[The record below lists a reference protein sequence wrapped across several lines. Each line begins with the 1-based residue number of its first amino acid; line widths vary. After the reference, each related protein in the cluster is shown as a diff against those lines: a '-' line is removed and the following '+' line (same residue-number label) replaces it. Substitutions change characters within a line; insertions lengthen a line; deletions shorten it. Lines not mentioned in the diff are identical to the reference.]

1 VSAADR
7 AAEPR
12 IGAGAPRSQPLVR
25 LARTVY
31 VFWLAA
37 RLWALYKPEELG
49 RRWLGRAPIPPERLE
64 RKHRRAAAWIL
75 RAAFRMRGVI
85 IKACQAVGTRADV
98 FPPEFVDELKKCH
111 DAVPP
116 KPFEVVKATVEA
128 ELGKPLD
135 AVFASFDPQPI
146 ASASLAQV
154 HGARLHDGREV
165 AVKVQYPDI
174 EAIVHTDLANLR
186 RACIVYEWFDRD
198 PLELLPL
205 LTELTTHLGYE
216 LDFER
221 EADSCERVRAL
232 FAENEHVLVPGIHR
246 AWSTK
251 RVLVMERLG
260 GIKITDV
267 EAIRAAGI
275 DPQDVLQDLMDA
287 YVRMI
292 LAAGFF
298 QADPHPGNL
307 MVTPERRLV
316 LLDFGL
322 SKELP
327 EGYGLGLFEL
337 MFSLMT
343 QNEAAM
349 IRAFQEL
356 GFETKTGDPGTFV
369 AIARRMLARSDTG
382 SFEGE
387 FTEEMTDELFDAI
400 RENPVVR
407 VPSDFVLVGR
417 VFSFLSGI
425 AHSLGGRANILAAM
439 GAAPPE

>member
-1 VSAADR
+1 MKS
-7 AAEPR
+7 
-12 IGAGAPRSQPLVR
+12 
-25 LARTVY
+25 TT
-31 VFWLAA
+31 
-37 RLWALYKPEELG
+37 RLWRTLVVSGLALRLWLLYKPEDFA
-49 RRWLGRAPIPPERLE
+49 RRWLRRPPVSPERLA
-64 RKHRRAAAWIL
+64 RKHERAAGWIL
-75 RAAFRMRGVI
+75 ATALRMRGVI
-85 IKACQAVGTRADV
+85 IKMCQAVATRSDI
-98 FPPEFVDELKKCH
+98 FPPEFVERLKQCH

-116 KPFEVVKATVEA
+116 RPFPVVREAVER

-135 AVFASFDPQPI
+135 AVFSDFAEQPI

-154 HGARLHDGREV
+154 HAARLRDGREV

-174 EAIVHTDLANLR
+174 EEIVATDLRNMR
-186 RACIVYEWFDRD
+186 RACIVYERFDPQ

-221 EADSCERVRAL
+221 EADSAERVRAL
-232 FAENEHVLVPGIHR
+232 FADDAAVLIPAVHR
-246 AWSTK
+246 EWSTK
-251 RVLVMERLG
+251 RVLVMERVSGL
-260 GIKITDV
+260 KVTDV
-267 EAIRAAGI
+267 EGLRAAGL
-275 DPQDVLQDLMDA
+275 DPQDVVQELMRV

-307 MVTPERRLV
+307 MVTPEGRLIV
-316 LLDFGL
+316 LDFGL
-322 SKELP
+322 AKELP

-343 QNEAAM
+343 LNEAAM

-356 GFETKTGDPGTFV
+356 GFETKTGETDTFL
-369 AIARRMLARSDTG
+369 AISRRMLSRSDTG

-387 FTEEMTDELFDAI
+387 FTEEMTDELFEAI

-417 VFSFLSGI
+417 VFAFLSGI
-425 AHSLGGRANILAAM
+425 AHTLGGRANVLAAM

>member
-1 VSAADR
+1 MQRFV
-7 AAEPR
+7 R
-12 IGAGAPRSQPLVR
+12 IYRTLVV
-25 LARTVY
+25 T
-31 VFWLAA
+31 WLAL
-37 RLWALYKPEELG
+37 RLWAFYKVPIFTREKLG
-49 RRWLGRAPIPPERLE
+49 LQEISEPALS
-64 RKHRRAAAWIL
+64 RKNIRAAGWVLACAL
-75 RAAFRMRGVI
+75 RLRGVI
-85 IKACQAVGTRADV
+85 IKMCQAVATRSDV
-98 FPPEFVDELKKCH
+98 FPPEFVDILKQCH

-116 KPFEVVKATVEA
+116 KPFSVVREAVEH
-128 ELGKPLD
+128 ELGRPLD
-135 AVFASFDPQPI
+135 EIFERFDERPL

-154 HGARLHDGREV
+154 HAAKLRDGREV

-174 EAIVHTDLANLR
+174 EEIVETDLRNMQ
-186 RACIVYEWFDRD
+186 RACRVYERFDPQ
-198 PLELLPL
+198 PLALLPL

-216 LDFER
+216 LDFVR
-221 EADSCERVRAL
+221 EAASCARVREL
-232 FAENEHVLVPGIHR
+232 FSDAEHVWVPEPYPEL
-246 AWSTK
+246 STR
-251 RVLVMERLG
+251 RVLVMEKVE

-267 EAIRAAGI
+267 EQLERAGI
-275 DPQDVLQDLMDA
+275 DTAEVVQDLMQT

-307 MVTPERRLV
+307 LVTEDRRLV

-343 QNEAAM
+343 LNEAAM
-349 IRAFQEL
+349 VRAFEEL
-356 GFETKTGDPGTFV
+356 GFETKTGEPDTYV
-369 AIARRMLARSDTG
+369 ALARRMLARSDSGT
-382 SFEGE
+382 FEGE

-400 RENPVVR
+400 RENPVVS

-425 AHSLGGRANILAAM
+425 AHTLGGRANVLAAM
-439 GAAPPE
+439 GAAPPD